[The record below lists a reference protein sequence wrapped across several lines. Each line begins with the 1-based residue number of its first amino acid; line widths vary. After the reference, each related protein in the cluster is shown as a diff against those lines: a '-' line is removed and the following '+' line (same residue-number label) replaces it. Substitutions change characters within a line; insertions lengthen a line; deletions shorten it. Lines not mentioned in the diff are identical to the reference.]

1 MKKIKLLLAAATL
14 LLGGS
19 AFAQTDAE
27 YADAN
32 AAIEANGVYK
42 IYTLSDGTT
51 TGSTK
56 YYLKTDGYLTDD
68 AAAAGQFTF
77 DFQRIFGGFKMGGY
91 RINRFTNG
99 GAQNN
104 TFSGDALKRIA
115 VSSNQNRTD
124 WEAQVFFKNED
135 GYAVRSTN
143 SKSSNWGASAYW
155 TVVADNDDDGLPNA
169 TYTTKSVPYVWQL
182 EKVTAGDWS
191 DVTAKYITNYNPTTN
206 SNGWDIEMGT
216 NLGQW
221 AGNNYNKDNNVAEF
235 YRRGGA
241 TFKQTLNSLPSG
253 YYTLTALAFTRTDYT
268 ATLSAGDD
276 FSMSIATV
284 GSGSVNN
291 VTQAK
296 DWLNNGNGV
305 NELPFAVDAT
315 SNVTIG
321 LTTSS
326 DGDAWTIYRAFYLTY
341 NSEPVALRK
350 ALAQAKETAN
360 TALGNASFDAVTGFE
375 RTQLNA
381 SVAKTVD
388 ETQAASAVVTAYN
401 NLIEE
406 IATNLAAF
414 TAAPT
419 YYSQLPAANAKAAEF
434 GLAAQ
439 TTESQS
445 AQSALDVQ
453 SKAIYNKVV
462 TEYNTIIDLGEWQ
475 TTGEVGTMTSQHWDG
490 TSTSSYNEQSG
501 AAYSATSWTLKYYQ
515 TINLP
520 AGDYVFKVAGRH
532 SASASLELN
541 VKKGETVLGTVNDF
555 PAGDRGYGINK
566 AGVPSFFGD
575 DPAGFARDGGT
586 GGGWQWRYVPFTIT
600 EENADITISIDG
612 SSDAQYQWLGFC
624 NYTVQSAPSVAA
636 SRVAYNQA
644 KSTAIEALENGTY
657 SNVQGTDRSNLE
669 TAVDAT
675 PTESMEWYDA
685 QTILVQNLTNTFTS
699 GVASWNSY
707 VTNYPIEKAK
717 ADAISSTIA
726 AGLAAPTTAAEAAV
740 AVNNLMVAEYNYVTT
755 TYQYAVN
762 LGDWNASDNAGEM
775 TGQHWDGTGSSKY
788 LEQGGGDK
796 AYNQPS
802 WTVTYDQNIQLPA
815 GNYVFKVAG
824 RTASDHVTI
833 NLNVTDV
840 TDSENPELLG
850 TVNDFPKGDVGL
862 GINKEGATSFDS
874 SDPAGFANNNKG
886 RGWQWRYVKFTLTEA
901 ATVKVAVVATAD
913 AQHRWMGF
921 CNATVQT
928 DNEANTSLITYNIAL
943 ASAIAA
949 RDNQTYKYVGGT
961 DRSNLTDAIAADESL
976 NKSDKDAIDAA
987 TATLNATREA
997 FIGGVSSWN
1006 AYVTAKN
1013 STYEKDQPYASDAK
1027 YDAITTAKNAS
1038 APVVASEAA
1047 TKAAAIISAYRQYI
1061 ESNALAEGVDGAV
1074 NKTNL
1079 IVDPN
1084 FAGVSISGTKAGGW
1098 TFDQTGG
1105 SVGILSSEPFTD
1117 GSGNSSYSYFDYYN
1131 NGSNNQNVHQVIS
1144 DLAPGRYL
1152 LTATAR
1158 AHANFSDNLRLYVVG
1173 KGDTKVSCVGSTG
1186 GVFDRGW
1193 NDVSLVF
1200 DQLDK
1205 GDVTIGMKTDA
1216 NKNQWWGVTRFRL
1229 VKISDVATM
1238 AISSE
1243 AEYATFIAPFDV
1255 TIPDDVEASTIAVD
1269 AIGEDD
1275 ILTLT
1280 PVETTIPANTPVV
1293 LFKEGGLDATTF
1305 YGKDNSDQ
1313 DEYTVGLLTGVYT
1326 TKVAPDGSY
1335 ILQKHDGEDAGFY
1348 KVNYESLEAQSLDKP
1363 KVPANRAYLKT
1374 PAQVQVKAFFFGGDA
1389 DGIKNVLDS
1398 IAAGKIYD
1406 LSGRKVAKMQKG
1418 NTYIVN
1424 GKKVNVK

>member
-1 MKKIKLLLAAATL
+1 MKKIKFLLALAAFLICGGALAGVHYTL
-14 LLGGS
+14 DGVPSIDYTSKGS
-19 AFAQTDAE
+19 APAGAKTYALYNQTGKFLYFDGKTPKISSTKTSFVTLE
-27 YADAN
+27 VTGSEFYFRTEKGLLYKETNSNWNTWAD
-32 AAIEANGVYK
+32 GVYGDVAK
-42 IYTLSDGTT
+42 WATTLSDG
-51 TGSTK
+51 K
-56 YYLKTDGYLTDD
+56 YKL
-68 AAAAGQFTF
+68 
-77 DFQRIFGGFKMGGY
+77 
-91 RINRFTNG
+91 
-99 GAQNN
+99 QNHNKAKN
-104 TFSGDALKRIA
+104 TYYFA
-115 VSSNQNRTD
+115 
-124 WEAQVFFKNED
+124 
-135 GYAVRSTN
+135 
-143 SKSSNWGASAYW
+143 
-155 TVVADNDDDGLPNA
+155 P
-169 TYTTKSVPYVWQL
+169 
-182 EKVTAGDWS
+182 
-191 DVTAKYITNYNPTTN
+191 N
-206 SNGWDIEMGT
+206 SNGEDIQCYSDKT
-216 NLGQW
+216 NLTGWYFIDLSDKSLAISLLYQLNL
-221 AGNNYNKDNNVAEF
+221 AYDNEFVPMEDGEIKTTFGNALDNVLSTYVKAESF
-235 YRRGGA
+235 SETTYDNGMEA
-241 TFKQTLNSLPSG
+241 INAAKTPVLKSL
-253 YYTLTALAFTRTDYT
+253 Y
-268 ATLSAGDD
+268 
-276 FSMSIATV
+276 
-284 GSGSVNN
+284 
-291 VTQAK
+291 
-296 DWLNNGNGV
+296 
-305 NELPFAVDAT
+305 
-315 SNVTIG
+315 
-321 LTTSS
+321 
-326 DGDAWTIYRAFYLTY
+326 
-341 NSEPVALRK
+341 
-350 ALAQAKETAN
+350 N
-360 TALGNASFDAVTGFE
+360 TAKAAANAALENNDYVAVTGYE
-375 RTQLNA
+375 RTQLSA
-381 SVAKTVD
+381 SLAKTVN
-388 ETQAASAVVTAYN
+388 ESQPASDVNSAYEA
-401 NLIEE
+401 LIEE
-406 IATNLAAF
+406 IEANLAAF
-414 TAAPT
+414 TEAPA
-419 YYSQLPAANAKAAEF
+419 YYTLLPIENTRANADF
-434 GLAAQ
+434 GLTAQ

-445 AQSALDVQ
+445 AKNAYHAQMVA
-453 SKAIYNKVV
+453 
-462 TEYNTIIDLGEWQ
+462 EYNYVTTNYNTAIDLGSW
-475 TTGEVGTMTSQHWDG
+475 TKVNAGDMTGQHWDG
-490 TSTSSYNEQSG
+490 TNTSYSEQKDGWGSNTAWTTSYTQD
-501 AAYSATSWTLKYYQ
+501 
-515 TINLP
+515 IVLP

-532 SASASLELN
+532 SQSSVLELV
-541 VKKGETVLGTVNDF
+541 VKNGETILGSVNDF
-555 PAGDRGYGINK
+555 PKGDTGLGINK
-566 AGVPSFFGD
+566 AGVTSFD
-575 DPAGFARDGGT
+575 PTDPAGFARNGS
-586 GGGWQWRYVPFTIT
+586 GGGWQWRYVPFTIN
-600 EENADITISIDG
+600 EESATITISVEG
-612 SSDAQYQWLGFC
+612 GNPNEQYYQWLSFC
-624 NYTVQSAPSVAA
+624 NYTVQSKPSVAA
-636 SRVAYNQA
+636 SRAAYNQA
-644 KSTAIEALENGTY
+644 KATAIEALENGTY

-669 TAVDAT
+669 TAVNAT

-685 QTILVQNLTNTFTS
+685 QTILVQNYTTTFTS

-707 VTNYPIEKAK
+707 VTNYPIEKEK

-726 AGLAAPTTAAEAAV
+726 AGLAAPTTAAEAAA

-775 TGQHWDGTGSSKY
+775 SSQHWDGTASSKY

-796 AYNQPS
+796 AYNLSS
-802 WTVTYDQNIQLPA
+802 WTVTYDQNLQLPA

-840 TDSENPELLG
+840 TDSENPESLG

-862 GINKEGATSFDS
+862 GINKEGVTSFDS

-913 AQHRWMGF
+913 AQYRWMGF

-949 RDNQTYKYVGGT
+949 RDNQTYNNVGGT

-997 FIGGVSSWN
+997 FIGGVSSWD

-1061 ESNALAEGVDGAV
+1061 ESNAMAEGVDGAV
-1074 NKTNL
+1074 DKTIL
-1079 IVDPN
+1079 IADPN

-1131 NGSNNQNVHQVIS
+1131 NGSNNQNVHQIIS

-1158 AHANFSDNLRLYVVG
+1158 AHANFSGNLRLYVNG
-1173 KGDTKVSCVGSTG
+1173 KGDTKVSCVGNAG

-1216 NKNQWWGVTRFRL
+1216 GKKEWWGVTRFRL

-1238 AISSE
+1238 AISAE
-1243 AEYATFIAPFDV
+1243 AKYATFIAPFDV

-1269 AIGEDD
+1269 AIGVDSV
-1275 ILTLT
+1275 LTLT

-1293 LFKEGGLDATTF
+1293 LFKEDGLAATTF
-1305 YGKDNSDQ
+1305 YGKDNSVE

-1363 KVPANRAYLKT
+1363 NVPANRAYLT
-1374 PAQVQVKAFFFGGDA
+1374 APAQVQVKAFFFGSDT
-1389 DGIKNVLDS
+1389 DGIKSVFDG